1 MNHIAASFIRA
12 VTRQVTEG
20 SGPPNQRLDEWAV
33 YQQDL
38 KMSQLAE
45 QALKT
50 EVWPRVADPRCAGEI
65 AVAK

>member
-20 SGPPNQRLDEWAV
+20 SGPTNQRLDEWAV

-38 KMSQLAE
+38 KMSRLSE
-45 QALKT
+45 QTLQT
-50 EVWPRVADPRCAGEI
+50 EVRPRVADPRCAGEI
-65 AVAK
+65 VIAK